1 MARCAEGAGSERYE
15 EMTKAATEQIYC
27 RALFET
33 FPIPAGEVQGDDVTP
48 FCKVKVSYRF
58 LPSGFFFPGERS
70 VNLYP
75 PAPQIQREWGVLSLC
90 CSCNTSCRK
99 DVEVNWFQKH

>member
-27 RALFET
+27 RPLFET
-33 FPIPAGEVQGDDVTP
+33 FPGPAGEVQVDDVTP

-58 LPSGFFFPGERS
+58 LPSRLFFFLVSE
-70 VNLYP
+70 
-75 PAPQIQREWGVLSLC
+75 A
-90 CSCNTSCRK
+90 
-99 DVEVNWFQKH
+99 